1 MCNFAVL
8 GFLAKIWP
16 DKSGMTLFFTNNFF
30 DMTRNSLILICCL
43 ALAVPG
49 ARAQGEGVSSA
60 AVAATAAGARA
71 QVEDVSSAAVSS
83 SVATTAVVFSAASA
97 AVGSSVG
104 SSSVAGEQQLVTS
117 QWQDGKRPVYCN
129 VMGYNFWGAGKVKVK
144 LDMGDGRFSTLYDVD
159 GQPLKFGTMMSVLD
173 YMSERGWRCIG
184 TYFIGGGNSSRVIHY
199 LLEKWVTGAEEKS
212 SGLVLQ
218 KADDEPY
225 ERGKNG
231 DDLY

>member
-1 MCNFAVL
+1 
-8 GFLAKIWP
+8 
-16 DKSGMTLFFTNNFF
+16 MTLFFTNKFF

-43 ALAVPG
+43 ALAVPA
-49 ARAQGEGVSSA
+49 ARAQLEGVSTVVVSSSIA
-60 AVAATAAGARA
+60 KVAVAATAAGARA
-71 QVEDVSSAAVSS
+71 QVEGVSTAAVGS
-83 SVATTAVVFSAASA
+83 SAASA
-97 AVGSSVG
+97 VPVDVRQDAAGVVGSSVG

-117 QWQDGKRPVYCN
+117 QWQDGRRPVYCN
-129 VMGYNFWGAGKVKVK
+129 VMGYNFWGVGKVKVK
-144 LDMGDGRFSTLYDVD
+144 LDMGDGRFSSLYDAD

-199 LLEKWVTGAEEKS
+199 LLEKWVTGTEEKS